1 MDKLVRKIEVPLGI
15 KAIEK
20 AGLYIVQ
27 KKDLDRLAEVAADAY
42 QDYPLHNWFTK
53 GKYDAKASKLIM
65 QISLKTM
72 TEDAVIYADSEEING
87 FAVWLPFGFTGSK
100 TLPFLMNGGLS
111 LIFHS
116 GFGIIGRLLTYET
129 YAMNLKKE
137 FTENYDWY
145 LYNLSIKKD
154 AQGKGIASKL
164 MRPML
169 QFCDDERMVAYLETN
184 KESNVGLYRHYG
196 FDLMKEEQI
205 PKSTV
210 THYAMVRKPKE
221 QKWKKRVN
229 IKPSSNKTEANKM
242 QNEKKELLKKFKTVI
257 DDLMDHYEEYTDE
270 EKAQIKEIFQKV
282 AELNTILDKYDIE
295 AKFDWNEYF
304 TLVGQCFDSTP
315 YIF

>member
-1 MDKLVRKIEVPLGI
+1 MDKLVRKIEIPLAK

-42 QDYPLHNWFTK
+42 RDYPLHNWLTK

-87 FAVWLPFGFTGSK
+87 FAAWLPFGFMGSK
-100 TLPFLMNGGLS
+100 PLPFLMSGGLS
-111 LIFHS
+111 LILHS
-116 GFGIIGRLLTYET
+116 GLGIIGRLLTYEN

-169 QFCDDERMVAYLETN
+169 RFCDDERMVAYLETN
-184 KESNVGLYRHYG
+184 KEANVGLYRHYG

-210 THYAMVRKPKE
+210 MHYAMVRKP
-221 QKWKKRVN
+221 
-229 IKPSSNKTEANKM
+229 
-242 QNEKKELLKKFKTVI
+242 I
-257 DDLMDHYEEYTDE
+257 DED
-270 EKAQIKEIFQKV
+270 
-282 AELNTILDKYDIE
+282 
-295 AKFDWNEYF
+295 
-304 TLVGQCFDSTP
+304 
-315 YIF
+315 

>member
-1 MDKLVRKIEVPLGI
+1 MDKLVRTIEIPLA
-15 KAIEK
+15 KNAVEK

-27 KKDLDRLAEVAADAY
+27 EKDLDRLSQVAADAY
-42 QDYPLHNWFTK
+42 RDYPLHNWFTN
-53 GKYDAKASKLIM
+53 GKYDTKASKLIM

-100 TLPFLMNGGLS
+100 TLPFLMSGGLS
-111 LIFHS
+111 LILHS
-116 GFGIIGRLLTYET
+116 GLGIIGRLLTYET

-137 FTENYDWY
+137 FIENYDWY

-169 QFCDDERMVAYLETN
+169 QFCDDERMVTYLETN
-184 KESNVGLYRHYG
+184 KEANVGLYRHYG
-196 FDLMKEEQI
+196 FDLMKEELI

-221 QKWKKRVN
+221 SQ
-229 IKPSSNKTEANKM
+229 
-242 QNEKKELLKKFKTVI
+242 
-257 DDLMDHYEEYTDE
+257 
-270 EKAQIKEIFQKV
+270 
-282 AELNTILDKYDIE
+282 
-295 AKFDWNEYF
+295 
-304 TLVGQCFDSTP
+304 
-315 YIF
+315 